1 MSILATITITKN
13 LEEVDNVP
21 KSVLVD
27 DSKRLYLAGS
37 FVLPGKPSTITFMY
51 SDEEDE

>member
-1 MSILATITITKN
+1 MATITITKK
-13 LEEVDNVP
+13 LEEVENVP

-27 DSKRLYLAGS
+27 DSKRLYFAGS